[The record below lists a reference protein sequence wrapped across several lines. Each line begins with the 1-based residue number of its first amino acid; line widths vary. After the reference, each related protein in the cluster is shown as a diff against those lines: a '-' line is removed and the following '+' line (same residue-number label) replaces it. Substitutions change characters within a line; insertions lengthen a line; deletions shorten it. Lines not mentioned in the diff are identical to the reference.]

1 MNRNNIQLSPLSAND
16 SSTFVTGSIFEDNS
30 KYNAGGSTISNLN
43 IQQSQSVQSQS
54 LRQLSKQRDMALKE
68 QQKMSKSLTNL
79 SRVNSSSKK
88 TIKALRMSNEE
99 LQDSVVG
106 YKRIIAQQQKLIHRL
121 QQRFHTVNKTLATF
135 KPEPHN
141 VIQYDHSH
149 PSVKRRRNKMKLLT
163 VENDTEKSK
172 SEVAS
177 ATKANRSQ
185 ISRISSRSLGSN
197 DRLFRNAISAL
208 AKEKELLAK
217 KLQKSQKKHLET
229 KAELKDARNANK
241 KLQKRLHMHENQ
253 TTFSG
258 TLPPD
263 VKSAT
268 SLARE
273 KEALLSGSDGDNSPS
288 SSKKTSLGTAQGGQ
302 IEGLLKSMLA
312 SEGEKLGRH
321 EQHLIKTIRHM
332 ENLFEIVHDLSAITK
347 ITDLM
352 GAIEHRVSK
361 LLSVGNPFKS
371 SLSSLQY
378 D

>member
-1 MNRNNIQLSPLSAND
+1 
-16 SSTFVTGSIFEDNS
+16 
-30 KYNAGGSTISNLN
+30 
-43 IQQSQSVQSQS
+43 
-54 LRQLSKQRDMALKE
+54 
-68 QQKMSKSLTNL
+68 
-79 SRVNSSSKK
+79 
-88 TIKALRMSNEE
+88 MSNEE
-99 LQDSVVG
+99 LQDSVLG

-121 QQRFHTVNKTLATF
+121 QQRFHTVNKTLATL
-135 KPEPHN
+135 KPEPHD

-149 PSVKRRRNKMKLLT
+149 PSVKRRRNKKKLLS
-163 VENDTEKSK
+163 VENDSEHTN
-172 SEVAS
+172 SEVES
-177 ATKANRSQ
+177 TVKANRTQ
-185 ISRISSRSLGSN
+185 ISTISSKSLGSN

-217 KLQKSQKKHLET
+217 KLQRSQKRHLET
-229 KAELKDARNANK
+229 KAELKEARTTKK

-258 TLPPD
+258 SLPQD
-263 VKSAT
+263 MKSAT

-288 SSKKTSLGTAQGGQ
+288 SNQKPSTGTAQGGQ

-312 SEGEKLGRH
+312 SQGGKLGRH

-361 LLSVGNPFKS
+361 LLSVGTPFTKQFYN
-371 SLSSLQY
+371 LNMTNKKKTNL
-378 D
+378 